1 MKQETNEDEQRLIEL
16 KSIMSFEIPSIK
28 LVLAAEKSDLDA
40 DKGVFDPEDAG
51 LFKSKDRAIDSWKL
65 ELNTSKWKIE

>member
-1 MKQETNEDEQRLIEL
+1 
-16 KSIMSFEIPSIK
+16 MSFEIPSIK

-40 DKGVFDPEDAG
+40 DKGIFDPEDAG

-65 ELNTSKWKIE
+65 ELNTSKWKIESIRRTDDSDLRISLE